1 MVRLKVYSGGTGRLQ
16 LDSNESVVDEYS
28 ELATEDF
35 QAGVLLY
42 LDETNGAL
50 RCRFLAR
57 RRSPEQFVAF
67 FKSEVDDDIL
77 NQFKRVLKDTLDQA
91 SWRIDRDDKWT
102 NHIFDTFGETSPEEP
117 KNPIVRRVI
126 REYDRATLGVPTE
139 HEALRLLE
147 YCRRERDGSTLAVCV
162 AERPEHLSE
171 TEVVVRPDEKYGSV
185 VPVGQTANRVR
196 REQGEDAFKELT
208 SALSALAEA
217 LDEEVEEPHRRRQ
230 LMVISLRRAG
240 VEGDSWTVVTE
251 SDTRGTLPVVEYVRS
266 VLSDDVGAVDE
277 EGTVPEDAVDESV
290 VESVSTA
297 AEELRAWTNAREF
310 QRAIGE
316 ILKSYEVKIK
326 SE

>member
-1 MVRLKVYSGGTGRLQ
+1 MVGLKVYSAGTGRLQ
-16 LDSNESVVDEYS
+16 LDSNESGVDEYS

-91 SWRIDRDDKWT
+91 GWRIDRDDEWT
-102 NHIFDTFGETSPEEP
+102 IHIFDTFGETTPEKP

-126 REYDRATLGVPTE
+126 REYDRVTLGVPTE
-139 HEALRLLE
+139 HEALQLLK
-147 YCRRERDGSTLAVCV
+147 YCRREREGSTLAVCV

-171 TEVVVRPDEKYGSV
+171 TEVVIRPDERYGSV
-185 VPVGQTANRVR
+185 VPVGRTATRVR
-196 REQGEDAFKELT
+196 KEQVEDAFIELR
-208 SALSALAEA
+208 SALSGLAEA

-230 LMVISLRRAG
+230 LMVIVLRRAG

-251 SDTRGTLPVVEYVRS
+251 SDTGGTLPVVEYVRS

-277 EGTVPEDAVDESV
+277 QGTVPADVVDESK

-297 AEELRAWTNAREF
+297 AEELRTWTNAREY
-310 QRAIGE
+310 RRTIEE
-316 ILKSYEVKIK
+316 ILESYEVEINTN
-326 SE
+326 